1 MFIEGFEY
9 PVIVIVTFVAAAV
22 TGAIGY
28 GFSSLTVPIA
38 LLFFPNKILNP
49 ALVAVAIVLN
59 GYVLAVNRKS
69 LPSVWRRVLPVLL
82 GLVPGIVA
90 GSFVLKSLNPEWLK
104 FITYL
109 TLLPMILLQAG
120 GFRWPIKSEGAVG
133 VPVGAGV
140 GALYSVTTISG
151 PPMALLFN
159 NQGMVQGEFRAAM
172 ALLRVTEAVLAM
184 ATYYFLGLF
193 NPESIQLAGWIL
205 PSVLLGV
212 PIGSFLIQRIQAE
225 TFRRFCMS
233 YDAWIV
239 GFGLSRVLI
248 VLQLVASPAAYAI
261 WLCVASV
268 DAYLLYLYLAR
279 QRASVGL
286 FRG

>member
-1 MFIEGFEY
+1 MFAEGFEY
-9 PVIVIVTFVAAAV
+9 PITAIVTFVAAVV

-49 ALVAVAIVLN
+49 ALVAVAIILN

-120 GFRWPIKSEGAVG
+120 GFRWPIKSEHAVG
-133 VPVGAGV
+133 LPVGAGV

-159 NQGMVQGEFRAAM
+159 SQGLVQQEFRAAM
-172 ALLRVTEAVLAM
+172 ALLRVTEAVLAII
-184 ATYYFLGLF
+184 AYYFLGLLDA
-193 NPESIQLAGWIL
+193 EGMQLAGWIL

-212 PIGSFLIQRIQAE
+212 PIGTFLIRRIEAE

-248 VLQLVASPAAYAI
+248 GLQLMASPGAYVI
-261 WLCVASV
+261 WVGVVSV
-268 DAYLLYLYLAR
+268 DAYLLYLYFAR
-279 QRASVGL
+279 QRAAVVL
-286 FRG
+286 TRG